1 MGRKRSEMRG
11 LIRLYLVRGISPRDT
26 KLSNAHLRL
35 KEKKNSLI
43 HLHPRSVWQD
53 TNLIHSYP
61 PRPYRISDGF
71 DFVRTRA

>member
-1 MGRKRSEMRG
+1 MRG
-11 LIRLYLVRGISPRDT
+11 LIRLYLVTEISPRDT

-35 KEKKNSLI
+35 KEKKKSANTFA
-43 HLHPRSVWQD
+43 PVWQD

-61 PRPYRISDGF
+61 PRSYRISDGF